1 MDLSRFSIDAALFSS
16 AEASN
21 AYRSVFYERLLSGL
35 IEKDENL
42 FVRTDIQ
49 KERAPIFAFPA
60 LYWLT
65 RVGRA
70 VERGKALY
78 LCFDDAAAAAAC
90 EAAVR
95 MAEGN
100 AQIKP
105 ALLVPGNEESEEV
118 KGATLLFSTVQTFHD
133 LLPSGSFMPRDFG
146 FVIADQAEQIAE
158 LPGEFLRKL
167 QGNLLPSWERK
178 SLIIANKHTPKAKNF
193 AWDFGDSPREIKL
206 GETMGY
212 AGTTSTISRDI
223 KEADKIGFILQLLA
237 ERENR
242 HLCVFCNL
250 KSTAAELSARM
261 AINGVAADYIA
272 GNLNPDR
279 KNQIVTK
286 ALTWTGQRRPPEPE
300 VDEPTADASLI
311 AAAAMTASVAAPGPA
326 SRFAAD
332 SFVLVLTDEGAK
344 GLGRPE
350 FTTVVNYDLPLEP
363 EFYFE
368 RLNFLKREDAAARLY
383 NLVCERYMYGLPAI
397 ERMIDASL
405 SVVPLDPQSVLPED
419 LSAGKTIETPE
430 PRFRGRGD
438 RHGADERRGGGERFE
453 GSHRPERSERPER
466 PERPSEAYDRAE
478 RPERPSEAHDRLK
491 RSERSPAPRAGARR
505 APAPGGQKREAGD
518 RGGVPNPYAMSM
530 EERLAL
536 YKKKYGKQLEQ
547 GPSVQ
552 PGGDPRR
559 KGRPGAGPRNPDAA
573 PRGGKQAGGRG
584 QRRDERANGGPSG
597 EGRGA
602 DKALAPPP
610 EPVTRS
616 DQAKPETGA
625 VIRNDKAKGIFGKL
639 QDFFGSHKD

>member
-49 KERAPIFAFPA
+49 KEREQIFAFPA

-65 RVGRA
+65 RIGRA
-70 VERGKALY
+70 AERGRALY
-78 LCFDDAAAAAAC
+78 LCFDDVAAAAAC

-95 MAEGN
+95 MANGN
-100 AQIKP
+100 ALVKP
-105 ALLVPGNEESEEV
+105 ALLVAGNEESEEV
-118 KGATLLFSTVQTFHD
+118 KGATLLFATVQTFHD
-133 LLPSGSFMPRDFG
+133 LLPSGLFMPRDFG

-193 AWDFGDSPREIKL
+193 AWEFGDSPREIKL

-223 KEADKIGFILQLLA
+223 KEADKIGFILQLLV
-237 ERENR
+237 EGENR

-261 AINGVAADYIA
+261 ALNGVTADYIA

-286 ALTWTGQRRPPEPE
+286 ALAWTGQRRPSELA
-300 VDEPTADASLI
+300 VDEAPANADGGASEV
-311 AAAAMTASVAAPGPA
+311 AVAPPAPVTASGSA

-332 SFVLVLTDEGAK
+332 SFVLVLTDDGAK
-344 GLGRPE
+344 GLSRPE
-350 FTTVVNYDLPLEP
+350 FITVVNYDLPLEP

-368 RLNFLKREDAAARLY
+368 RLNFLKRQDPSARLY

-405 SVVPLDPQSVLPED
+405 SVVPLDPDVVLPED
-419 LSAGKTIETPE
+419 LSAGKTIEMPE

-438 RHGADERRGGGERFE
+438 RHGGDDRRGGGDRYERPN
-453 GSHRPERSERPER
+453 RPERPDRPPEGHDRVERERPER
-466 PERPSEAYDRAE
+466 PER
-478 RPERPSEAHDRLK
+478 
-491 RSERSPAPRAGARR
+491 SPAARTEARR
-505 APAPGGQKREAGD
+505 APSPGGPRRDATD
-518 RGGVPNPYAMSM
+518 RGGVSNPYAMSM

-547 GPSVQ
+547 GPSGQ

-559 KGRPGAGPRNPDAA
+559 RGRPGAGPRNPDAA
-573 PRGGKQAGGRG
+573 PRGGRQAGGRG
-584 QRRDERANGGPSG
+584 PRRDEQAGARPLS

-602 DKALAPPP
+602 DKVAAPPL
-610 EPVTRS
+610 EPTARS
-616 DQAKPETGA
+616 EQPKPETEA
-625 VIRNDKAKGIFGKL
+625 VIRNDKARGLLGKL